1 MKNPDAP
8 SVRLTQMQP
17 PKKGKSFVVGSF
29 ANSVNEIASQNSSA
43 ISPAALHARSLGV
56 GMRAPQQAVQK
67 KRSQNRSKVS
77 GSAHDSMQSE
87 RRKTVLS
94 EMPEQ
99 PSALDP
105 NQSQSLLVTS
115 QLHQPKKKGVSF
127 YKFKTNKSK
136 GKEPPKEAEFKIK
149 LEEDKGKDPPEAKVE
164 EGKHVQVDMPAGLSI
179 PINIT
184 FM

>member
-67 KRSQNRSKVS
+67 KRGTSQNRSKA
-77 GSAHDSMQSE
+77 SASVHDSMQSE
-87 RRKTVLS
+87 HRKTVQS

-99 PSALDP
+99 ASALDP

-115 QLHQPKKKGVSF
+115 QLRQPKKKGVSF
-127 YKFKTNKSK
+127 YQFKANKSK
-136 GKEPPKEAEFKIK
+136 AKEPKEQALK
-149 LEEDKGKDPPEAKVE
+149 LEEDKGKEPPEAKLE
-164 EGKHVQVDMPAGLSI
+164 ESKHVQVFMPA
-179 PINIT
+179 PA
-184 FM
+184 